1 MLCNKEKCNSS
12 CQATAGTRSSCRLK
26 RMRLHGF
33 IIPIEVY
40 KETREKD
47 ERNHIPNLQHTLLRG
62 EGATVT
68 TDEGPILFKCLFIS
82 KSPVFSNFRI
92 QNLHN

>member
-1 MLCNKEKCNSS
+1 MP
-12 CQATAGTRSSCRLK
+12 
-26 RMRLHGF
+26 LHGF
-33 IIPIEVY
+33 IIPIQVY

-47 ERNHIPNLQHTLLRG
+47 EKPYPQFATHIIKQ
-62 EGATVT
+62 GATVT

-82 KSPVFSNFRI
+82 KSPVFSNFKI